1 MVVAELKIRQSVA
14 KDHTPLGRAAGGGG
28 TGYDNLTTG
37 TRIQYSACSERPYEA
52 GAHHPP
58 GWAGLGFEFNTLLA

>member
-28 TGYDNLTTG
+28 TGYG
-37 TRIQYSACSERPYEA
+37 TKIPTPY
-52 GAHHPP
+52 
-58 GWAGLGFEFNTLLA
+58 